1 MKPENLRDLLVE
13 ELQDLYSAE
22 KQLTKALPKV
32 AKNASDPE
40 LKKAIE
46 SHLKETEGHVTR
58 LEQAFEQLGEKAKAK
73 TCEGM
78 KGLITEADERIK
90 EGSEDAATLDAGLIA
105 DAQRVEHYEISA
117 YGSARTF
124 ANLLGEKQVVQLLE
138 ATLKEE
144 KAADA
149 KLNSI
154 AENINVEAKAA

>member
-1 MKPENLRDLLVE
+1 MKIENLRELLID
-13 ELQDLYSAE
+13 ELRDLYSAE
-22 KQLTKALPKV
+22 NQLTKALPKV
-32 AKNASDPE
+32 AKAATKGE

-46 SHLKETEGHVTR
+46 HHLKETEGHVQR
-58 LEQAFEQLGEKAKAK
+58 LEEIFEKLKESPKGK
-73 TCEGM
+73 TCAGM
-78 KGLITEADERIK
+78 KGLIEEADERIG
-90 EGSEDAATLDAGLIA
+90 EGGEPDAMDAGLIA

-124 ANLLGEKQVVQLLE
+124 ANLLGEKQIVQLLE

-154 AENINVEAKAA
+154 AEETNVEAKAA

>member
-1 MKPENLRDLLVE
+1 MKVENLRDLLVE

-22 KQLTKALPKV
+22 KQLMKALPKV

-78 KGLITEADERIK
+78 KGLISEADERIK
-90 EGSEDAATLDAGLIA
+90 EGSEDEATLDAGLIA

-154 AENINVEAKAA
+154 AEKINVEAKAA

>member
-1 MKPENLRDLLVE
+1 MKNENLRELLVE
-13 ELQDLYSAE
+13 ELKDLYSAE
-22 KQLTKALPKV
+22 NQLTKALPKV
-32 AKNASDPE
+32 AKNASDPQ

-46 SHLKETEGHVTR
+46 SHLKETEGHVAR
-58 LEQAFEQLGEKAKAK
+58 LEQIFETLEKSPKGK

-90 EGSEDAATLDAGLIA
+90 DGGEPAVLDAGLIA
-105 DAQRVEHYEISA
+105 DAQRVEHYEIAA

-124 ANLLGEKQVVQLLE
+124 ANLLGEKEIVQLLE

-149 KLNSI
+149 KLTSI
-154 AENINVEAKAA
+154 AESVNVEAKAA

>member
-1 MKPENLRDLLVE
+1 MKVENLRELLVE
-13 ELQDLYSAE
+13 ELRDLYSAE
-22 KQLTKALPKV
+22 NQLTKALPKV
-32 AKNASDPE
+32 AKAATSAE

-46 SHLKETEGHVTR
+46 HHLKETEGHVQR
-58 LEQAFEQLGEKAKAK
+58 LEQIFEHLKESPKGKK
-73 TCEGM
+73 CSGM
-78 KGLITEADERIK
+78 EGLIEEADERIGDGG
-90 EGSEDAATLDAGLIA
+90 EPDAMDAGLIA

-124 ANLLGEKQVVQLLE
+124 ANLLGEKQIVQLLE

-154 AENINVEAKAA
+154 AEEINIEAKAA

>member
-1 MKPENLRDLLVE
+1 MKVENLRELLID
-13 ELQDLYSAE
+13 ELRDLYSAE
-22 KQLTKALPKV
+22 TQLTKALPKV
-32 AKNASDPE
+32 AKTATDSE

-46 SHLKETEGHVTR
+46 HHLKETEGHVQR
-58 LEQAFEQLGEKAKAK
+58 LEQIFEQIGEKPKGK

-78 KGLITEADERIK
+78 KGLIEEADERISD
-90 EGSEDAATLDAGLIA
+90 GGDPATMDAGLIA

-124 ANLLGEKQVVQLLE
+124 ANLLGERQIVQLLE

-154 AENINVEAKAA
+154 AEGINVEAKAA

>member
-1 MKPENLRDLLVE
+1 MKVENLR
-13 ELQDLYSAE
+13 ELFIDELRDLYSAE
-22 KQLTKALPKV
+22 NQLTKALPKV
-32 AKNASDPE
+32 AKAASDGE

-46 SHLKETEGHVTR
+46 HHLKETEGHVQR
-58 LEQAFEQLGEKAKAK
+58 LEQIFERLKQSPKGK
-73 TCEGM
+73 TCTGM
-78 KGLITEADERIK
+78 EGLIAETDERIS
-90 EGSEDAATLDAGLIA
+90 EGGDPDAIDAGLIA

-124 ANLLGEKQVVQLLE
+124 ANLLGEKQMVQLLE

-154 AENINVEAKAA
+154 AEEINVEAKAA

>member
-1 MKPENLRDLLVE
+1 MKVENLRDLLVE

-58 LEQAFEQLGEKAKAK
+58 LEEAFEQLGENAKAK

-78 KGLITEADERIK
+78 KGLISEADERIK
-90 EGSEDAATLDAGLIA
+90 EGSEDPATLDAGLIA
-105 DAQRVEHYEISA
+105 DAQRVEHYEIAA

-124 ANLLGEKQVVQLLE
+124 ARLLGENKVVQLLE
-138 ATLKEE
+138 STLKEE
-144 KAADA
+144 KAADT
-149 KLNSI
+149 KLTSI
-154 AENINVEAKAA
+154 AESINVEAKAA